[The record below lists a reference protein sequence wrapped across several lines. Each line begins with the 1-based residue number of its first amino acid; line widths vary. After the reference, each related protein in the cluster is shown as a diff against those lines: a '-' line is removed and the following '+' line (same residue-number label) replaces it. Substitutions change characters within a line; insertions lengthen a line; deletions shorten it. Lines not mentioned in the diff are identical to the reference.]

1 MQTSEC
7 VLKVEI
13 DRYGFFGADANTD
26 SRNRYFQNFQ
36 ILFSASFQ
44 RYYVFYAFFKKTLNM
59 RIYELKISNCSTFN
73 ILL

>member
-44 RYYVFYAFFKKTLNM
+44 RYYVFYAFFKKNFK
-59 RIYELKISNCSTFN
+59 YEDL
-73 ILL
+73 